1 MRNGVIRLP
10 ACPVADYRPRRK
22 RLPSVLATAT
32 LCVLSGCTTLGTNI
46 KGSFACGAPEGGSCA
61 PATVID
67 DKALAEITGDTSYQP
82 AGPYTAPAQRAAPQ
96 RVAYTSGAPAEVS
109 PQKVLRI
116 VFPAHVDAVGRYHET
131 SVVQA
136 VVDNGQWLAATNGH
150 GPGLAASS
158 TLNVSPEILSQL
170 GAPIPAEPREVSA
183 AEPNAVPMP
192 ARSAP
197 TVAAVATARAKVRAP
212 KAAPAAPSPAPTPAP
227 SRVGSRN
234 DPGAARLASTV
245 PANRPAPFNPTIED

>member
-10 ACPVADYRPRRK
+10 ACPVADYRPRRQ
-22 RLPSVLATAT
+22 RLATAVAAAS
-32 LCVLSGCTTLGTNI
+32 LCALSSCTTFGTNI

-67 DKALAEITGDTSYQP
+67 DKALAEITGESSYQP
-82 AGPYTAPAQRAAPQ
+82 AGPYIAPAQRTAPQ
-96 RVAYTSGAPAEVS
+96 RVAYTAGAPAEVS

-136 VVDNGQWLAATNGH
+136 VVDNGQWMAATNGH
-150 GPGLAASS
+150 GPGLTASS

-170 GAPIPAEPREVSA
+170 GAPIPAEPREVSS
-183 AEPNAVPMP
+183 AEPIAVPTPTP
-192 ARSAP
+192 AIPSVEA
-197 TVAAVATARAKVRAP
+197 VAAARAKARAP
-212 KAAPAAPSPAPTPAP
+212 KAVSPAPSAAVTPAP
-227 SRVGSRN
+227 SRVGSKG
-234 DPGAARLASTV
+234 DAGAARFASTA
-245 PANRPAPFNPTIED
+245 PSNRPASYNPTVED

>member
-22 RLPSVLATAT
+22 RLATVLATAS
-32 LCVLSGCTTLGTNI
+32 LCVLSSCTTFGTNI

-67 DKALAEITGDTSYQP
+67 DKALAEITGDSSYQP
-82 AGPYTAPAQRAAPQ
+82 AGPYTAPAQRATPQ
-96 RVAYTSGAPAEVS
+96 RVAYTAGAPAEVS

-131 SVVQA
+131 SVVQT
-136 VVDNGQWLAATNGH
+136 VVDNGQWMAATNGH

-170 GAPIPAEPREVSA
+170 GAPIAAEPREVSA
-183 AEPNAVPMP
+183 AEPIAVPTP
-192 ARSAP
+192 APSAP
-197 TVAAVATARAKVRAP
+197 TVASVAAARAKARAP
-212 KAAPAAPSPAPTPAP
+212 KSDSAAPSPAATAAP
-227 SRVGSRN
+227 SRVGSRK
-234 DPGAARLASTV
+234 DPGARRLASTA
-245 PANRPAPFNPTIED
+245 PANRPASFNPTIED